1 MNEAFSLVKELKD
14 TVLFHNRYFV
24 SSHKVLD
31 LLLKRI
37 NKHDSII
44 NSNTILYRARK
55 MNAIDIN
62 NIPEL
67 ANSFYEGFCRSR
79 DPFFKGYGPEDCMQP
94 RKENANGG
102 RTNPNL
108 FAYLYTSRSPITTI
122 YEVKPNLE
130 DVISIATLKVLQDIK
145 NADISLESM
154 IMDDYKALEDF
165 VTLFIGLEFSRVCNN
180 TDKDYIFTQYIAEFC
195 KYNGFD
201 ALEFNSSL
209 HKACK

>member
-1 MNEAFSLVKELKD
+1 
-14 TVLFHNRYFV
+14 
-24 SSHKVLD
+24 
-31 LLLKRI
+31 
-37 NKHDSII
+37 
-44 NSNTILYRARK
+44 
-55 MNAIDIN
+55 
-62 NIPEL
+62 
-67 ANSFYEGFCRSR
+67 
-79 DPFFKGYGPEDCMQP
+79 MQP
-94 RKENANGG
+94 RKENAHGG

-130 DVISIATLKVLQDIK
+130 GAISIATLKVLQDIK

-165 VTLFIGLEFSRVCNN
+165 VALFIGLEFSRVCNN

-209 HKACK
+209 HKGGKNIAFFKPSLCEPVSSDKYEVNKIDLKFSKVQS